1 MSRETY
7 SQHDGIAGL
16 VGSKAFEIWVA
27 HGILDTGT
35 EVARELKY
43 YVFSLERAT
52 WWGCGNHVP
61 AVMSNIPEHEWC
73 TCEPKVEKDGGKYP
87 PKGEQPD
94 S

>member
-1 MSRETY
+1 MSSEAN
-7 SQHDGIAGL
+7 SQHNGIAGL
-16 VGSKAFEIWVA
+16 VGSEAFEVWVA
-27 HGILDTGT
+27 HGILNAST
-35 EVARELKY
+35 E
-43 YVFSLERAT
+43 ERAT

-73 TCEPKVEKDGGKYP
+73 TCEPKVEKDGEKYP